1 MPAFRSIKRLSAAAL
16 FAALPLPALP
26 ALAQTT
32 TGSMNN
38 LKLSNNE
45 PIQIESDKLEIKEQ
59 ENVAHFTGNVKV
71 VQGAMTMQAGNMTVY
86 YKQKGGEKGSIAGG
100 DADIDRILVDQKVFL
115 ASGEQQA
122 TADAGTF
129 DMASQTFTLT
139 GKRVVLS
146 EGANVFTGC
155 KLTVLMATGKATL
168 ESCGGRVQI
177 QLDPKSRKQPQQN

>member
-1 MPAFRSIKRLSAAAL
+1 MSAPRPFFRLSAAAL
-16 FAALPLPALP
+16 LAAGTLSGPVAFA
-26 ALAQTT
+26 QSTT

-38 LKLSNNE
+38 LKLSNDQ

-59 ENVAHFTGNVKV
+59 ESVAYFTGNVKV
-71 VQGAMTMQAGNMTVY
+71 VQGATTMQAGNMTVY
-86 YKQKGGEKGSIAGG
+86 YKKKGDDKSSVASGN
-100 DADIDRILVDQKVFL
+100 ADIDRILVDKKVFL
-115 ASGEQQA
+115 SSGEQQA

-168 ESCGGRVQI
+168 ESCGQRVQI
-177 QLDPKSRKQPQQN
+177 QLDPKSQKKN